1 MVGTGHQYIVL
12 AVCSLTV
19 NHISLSKTHDL
30 LYFCP
35 QLDLLEVFP
44 LFIILLFYT
53 ALWTQD
59 LFVKAS
65 GDISLFHNTY
75 FEKFSRWTSFCQLN
89 TFHRHS

>member
-19 NHISLSKTHDL
+19 NHISLSKTHVL

-44 LFIILLFYT
+44 LFFILLFYT

-65 GDISLFHNTY
+65 GGIYSTTHTLKSLADEHPFV
-75 FEKFSRWTSFCQLN
+75 S
-89 TFHRHS
+89 